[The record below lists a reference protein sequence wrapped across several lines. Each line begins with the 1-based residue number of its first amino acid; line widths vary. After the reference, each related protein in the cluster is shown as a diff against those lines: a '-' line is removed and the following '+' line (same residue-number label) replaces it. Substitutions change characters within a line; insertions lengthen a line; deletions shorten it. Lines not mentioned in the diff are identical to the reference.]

1 MNLASCGR
9 KQPTDSSVQE
19 KLSHLQSSNV
29 IVTQKWEQIALISAS
44 LGKIHVTQEGGTFI
58 WISHFHCINTIP
70 AILYFSP
77 ALLKTS
83 AVDARN

>member
-9 KQPTDSSVQE
+9 KEPTDSSVQE

-29 IVTQKWEQIALISAS
+29 IVTLKWEQIALISAS
-44 LGKIHVTQEGGTFI
+44 LGKIHVTQEAGTFV
-58 WISHFHCINTIP
+58 WISYFHCINTIP

-83 AVDARN
+83 GVDARN